1 MAKGLTKFI
10 LLLAA
15 VLLVLWGCGILP
27 VGDGAP
33 LSPAATATPAPTP
46 VPPDGPIP
54 LSVPSELA
62 DGNPETWVTGQVTI
76 SGGERMIG
84 SLYLEWSHV
93 PETWFYTA
101 DGHTY
106 TVEKDGFLHQ
116 YVELH
121 APASEIV
128 IQVDS
133 ALCDVYAFEPDSR
146 LPDWVQIWQ
155 PAHERADLLLLPTH
169 GDDEFVFYGGMIPYY
184 AGEKGLKVQVAY
196 LTNHWSQIL
205 RPHEVLDALW
215 HAGLRNYPVIGPFED
230 KWADSLEE
238 AEAIF
243 SRYDAAVYLTEQIRR
258 FKPSVVIG
266 HDLMGE
272 YGHGQ
277 HVLQAV
283 SLTDAIVAAAD
294 ADIFHESAE
303 KYGAWNTP
311 KLYLHLYGQNEI
323 VMDWNV
329 PLTRFGGKTA
339 MDIARE
345 SFAIHESQQG
355 FFYVYGEGDDWDS
368 RKFGLYRSTVGA
380 DVAKNDV
387 FENITSYY

>member
-1 MAKGLTKFI
+1 MTKHLTKFI
-10 LLLAA
+10 LLLMM
-15 VLLVLWGCGILP
+15 VLLLCGCGGQLGGDP
-27 VGDGAP
+27 VPDV
-33 LSPAATATPAPTP
+33 TPTPIPTP
-46 VPPDGPIP
+46 VPLDGPIP
-54 LSVPSELA
+54 MTIPAELT
-62 DGNPETWVTGQVTI
+62 DGNPETWVTGELTLN
-76 SGGERMIG
+76 GGERMIG

-101 DGHTY
+101 DGFTY
-106 TVEKDGFLHQ
+106 TVEADGYLHQ
-116 YVELH
+116 YVQLH
-121 APASEIV
+121 APAEEIV
-128 IQVDS
+128 INVDS
-133 ALCDVYAFEPDSR
+133 ALCDIYAFEPDSR

-169 GDDEFVFYGGMIPYY
+169 GDDEFVFFGGMIPYY

-215 HAGLRNYPVIGPFED
+215 HAGLRNYPVIGLFED
-230 KWADSLEE
+230 KWADSLAE
-238 AEAIF
+238 AEAVF

-266 HDLMGE
+266 HDLLGE

-294 ADIFHESAE
+294 GNIFPESAE

-311 KLYLHLYGQNEI
+311 KMYLHLYDKNEI

-329 PLTRFGGKTA
+329 PLNHFGGKTA
-339 MDIARE
+339 MDVARE

-355 FFYVYGEGDDWDS
+355 FFCVYGEGDDWDS
-368 RKFGLYRSTVGA
+368 RRFGLYRSTVGE
-380 DVAKNDV
+380 DVHGGDV
-387 FENITSYY
+387 FENITSFY

>member
-1 MAKGLTKFI
+1 MPKHFTKFI
-10 LLLAA
+10 TLLAA
-15 VLLVLWGCGILP
+15 LLLLCGCGGQLGDAAP
-27 VGDGAP
+27 V
-33 LSPAATATPAPTP
+33 SPDVTITPAPTP
-46 VPPDGPIP
+46 IPLDGPLTLTI
-54 LSVPSELA
+54 PSELT
-62 DGNPETWVTGQVTI
+62 DGDPQTWVTGQLTLD
-76 SGGERMIG
+76 GGERMIG

-93 PETWFYTA
+93 PEAWSYTA
-101 DGHTY
+101 DGTTY

-116 YVELH
+116 YVKLPT
-121 APASEIV
+121 PASRV
-128 IQVDS
+128 VLQVDS

-155 PAHERADLLLLPTH
+155 PAHTHADLLLLPTH
-169 GDDEFVFYGGMIPYY
+169 GDDEFVFFGGMIPYY
-184 AGEKGLKVQVAY
+184 AGERGLKVQVAY

-230 KWADSLEE
+230 KWADSLKE
-238 AEAIF
+238 AEEIF

-283 SLTDAIVAAAD
+283 SLTDAIAAAAD
-294 ADIFHESAE
+294 EKIFPESAQ

-311 KLYLHLYGQNEI
+311 KMYLHLYEKNEL

-329 PLTRFGGKTA
+329 PLNRFGGKTA

-345 SFAIHESQQG
+345 SFAMHESQQG

-380 DVAKNDV
+380 DTAKNDV
-387 FENITSYY
+387 FENITSFY

>member
-1 MAKGLTKFI
+1 MGKHLTKFI
-10 LLLAA
+10 LLLT
-15 VLLVLWGCGILP
+15 VLLLLCGCSGQLGGDP
-27 VGDGAP
+27 VPD
-33 LSPAATATPAPTP
+33 ATPTPIPTP
-46 VPPDGPIP
+46 VPLDGPIP
-54 LSVPSELA
+54 MSIPAELT
-62 DGNPETWVTGQVTI
+62 DGNPETWVTGELTLN
-76 SGGERMIG
+76 GGERMIG

-93 PETWFYTA
+93 PETWYYTA
-101 DGHTY
+101 DGFTY

-116 YVELH
+116 YVELY
-121 APASEIV
+121 APATEIV
-128 IQVDS
+128 LNVDS

-169 GDDEFVFYGGMIPYY
+169 GDDEFVFFGGMIPYY

-238 AEAIF
+238 AEAVF

-294 ADIFHESAE
+294 GNIFPESAQ

-311 KLYLHLYGQNEI
+311 KMYLHLYDKNEI

-329 PLTRFGGKTA
+329 PLNHFGGKTA
-339 MDIARE
+339 MDVARE

-368 RKFGLYRSTVGA
+368 RRFGLYRSTVGE
-380 DVAKNDV
+380 DIAKNDV
-387 FENITSYY
+387 FENITSFY

>member
-1 MAKGLTKFI
+1 MHKHLTKFI
-10 LLLAA
+10 LLLMM
-15 VLLVLWGCGILP
+15 VLLLCGCGGQLGGEP
-27 VGDGAP
+27 VPD
-33 LSPAATATPAPTP
+33 ATPTPIPTP
-46 VPPDGPIP
+46 VPLDGPIP
-54 LSVPSELA
+54 MTVPAELT
-62 DGNPETWVTGQVTI
+62 DGNPETWVTGELTLN
-76 SGGERMIG
+76 GGERMIG

-101 DGHTY
+101 DGFTY
-106 TVEKDGFLHQ
+106 TVEADGYLHQ
-116 YVELH
+116 YVQLH
-121 APASEIV
+121 APAEEIV
-128 IQVDS
+128 INVDS
-133 ALCDVYAFEPDSR
+133 ALCDIYAFEPDSR

-169 GDDEFVFYGGMIPYY
+169 GDDEFVFFGGMIPYY

-238 AEAIF
+238 AEAVF

-266 HDLMGE
+266 HDLLGE

-294 ADIFHESAE
+294 GNIFPESAE

-311 KLYLHLYGQNEI
+311 KMYLHLYGKNEI

-329 PLTRFGGKTA
+329 PLNHFGGKTA

-368 RKFGLYRSTVGA
+368 RRFGLYRSTVGA
-380 DVAKNDV
+380 DAAGNDV
-387 FENITSYY
+387 FENITSFY

>member
-1 MAKGLTKFI
+1 MTKHLTKFI
-10 LLLAA
+10 LLLM
-15 VLLVLWGCGILP
+15 VMLLLCGCNGQLGGSDVP
-27 VGDGAP
+27 DV
-33 LSPAATATPAPTP
+33 TPTP
-46 VPPDGPIP
+46 VPTPVPLDGPIP
-54 LSVPSELA
+54 MNLPTELT
-62 DGNPETWVTGQVTI
+62 DGDPQTWVTGALTLN
-76 SGGERMIG
+76 GGERMIG
-84 SLYLEWSHV
+84 ALYLEWSHV
-93 PETWFYTA
+93 PETWYYTA
-101 DGHTY
+101 DGYTY
-106 TVEKDGFLHQ
+106 TVEADGYLHQ
-116 YVELH
+116 YVKLH
-121 APASEIV
+121 APATEIV
-128 IQVDS
+128 IDVES
-133 ALCDVYAFEPDSR
+133 ALCDIYAFEPDSR

-155 PAHERADLLLLPTH
+155 PAHEQADLLLLPTH
-169 GDDEFVFYGGMIPYY
+169 GDDEFVFFGGMIPYY

-205 RPHEVLDALW
+205 RPHEILDALW

-230 KWADSLEE
+230 AWADSLEE

-266 HDLMGE
+266 HDLLGE

-294 ADIFHESAE
+294 ESIFPESAQ

-311 KLYLHLYGQNEI
+311 KMYLHLYGNNEI
-323 VMDWNV
+323 IMDWNV
-329 PLTRFGGKTA
+329 PLNHFGGKTA

-345 SFAIHESQQG
+345 SFALHESQQG

-368 RKFGLYRSTVGA
+368 RRFGLYRSTVGA
-380 DVAKNDV
+380 DVSGGDV
-387 FENITSYY
+387 FENITSFY

>member
-1 MAKGLTKFI
+1 MPKHLTKFI
-10 LLLAA
+10 LLLT
-15 VLLVLWGCGILP
+15 VLLLLCGCSGLLGQGENTP
-27 VGDGAP
+27 EPELV
-33 LSPAATATPAPTP
+33 TPAPTP
-46 VPPDGPIP
+46 VPLDGPIP
-54 LSVPSELA
+54 LGLPTELT
-62 DGNPETWVTGQVTI
+62 DGNPETWLTGEIVLK
-76 SGGERMIG
+76 SEERQIG

-101 DGHTY
+101 DGFTY
-106 TVEKDGFLHQ
+106 TVEKDGYLHQ
-116 YVELH
+116 YVELY

-128 IQVDS
+128 LDINS

-196 LTNHWSQIL
+196 LTNHWSQVL

-230 KWADSLEE
+230 KWADSLAE
-238 AEAIF
+238 AEEIF

-266 HDLMGE
+266 HDLLGE

-294 ADIFHESAE
+294 EKIFPESAE

-311 KLYLHLYGQNEI
+311 KLYLHLYGKNEI
-323 VMDWNV
+323 VMNWDV
-329 PLTRFGGKTA
+329 PLNHFGGKTA

-345 SFAIHESQQG
+345 SFAMHESQQG

-368 RKFGLYRSTVGA
+368 RRFGLYRSTVGN
-380 DVAKNDV
+380 DVVGGDV
-387 FENITSYY
+387 FENITRFY